1 MKQFSVL
8 LILASAISPALLAQK
23 WEVGV
28 GAGGAFYNSQTFTN
42 AIGNADASLSNGIV
56 ASAWLDNNS
65 KGRMGGELRYDYE
78 NTNLKLSSGGTSATF
93 GANTQA
99 LHYDLLYHFASQ
111 EAPIRPFVSAG
122 AGVKFFR
129 GTGTEMESQPL
140 MGIGLL
146 TKTSEMKAMLAV
158 GGGVK
163 FNLNHYLQVR
173 LEVHD
178 YITAFPTKVIAPNL
192 GTKTSGW
199 LMDFVPM
206 GALAIMF

>member
-1 MKQFSVL
+1 MKHLSML
-8 LILASAISPALLAQK
+8 LILVSASAPALLAQK

-28 GAGGAFYNSQTFTN
+28 GVGGAFYNSQTFTN
-42 AIGNADASLSNGIV
+42 PIGNADASLTSGIV
-56 ASAWLDNNS
+56 ASAWLDNNT
-65 KGRMGGELRYDYE
+65 KGRIGGELRYDYE
-78 NTNLKLSSGGTSATF
+78 DTDLKLSSGGTNATF

-99 LHYDLLYHFASQ
+99 IHYDLLYHFASQ
-111 EAPIRPFVSAG
+111 EAAVRPFVAVG

-129 GTGTEMESQPL
+129 GTGTETESQPL

-146 TKTSEMKAMLAV
+146 TKTSQTEALLSV

-163 FNLNHYLQVR
+163 LNLNHYMQLR

-178 YITAFPTKVIAPNL
+178 YLTPFPTKVIAPAL
-192 GTKTSGW
+192 GTKAGGW

>member
-8 LILASAISPALLAQK
+8 LILASACGPALLAQK

-28 GAGGAFYNSQTFTN
+28 GVGGAFYNSQTFTN
-42 AIGNADASLSNGIV
+42 PIGNADASLTSGIV
-56 ASAWLDNNS
+56 ASAWVDNNS
-65 KGRMGGELRYDYE
+65 KGRIGGELRYDYE
-78 NTNLKLSSGGTSATF
+78 DTDLKLSSGGTSATF

-99 LHYDLLYHFASQ
+99 LHYDLLYHFTSQ

-129 GTGTEMESQPL
+129 GTGMETESQPL

-146 TKTSEMKAMLAV
+146 TKTSQMKPMLSV

-178 YITAFPTKVIAPNL
+178 YITPFPTQVIAPAQ
-192 GTKTSGW
+192 GTKTGGW

-206 GALAIMF
+206 GALAFMF